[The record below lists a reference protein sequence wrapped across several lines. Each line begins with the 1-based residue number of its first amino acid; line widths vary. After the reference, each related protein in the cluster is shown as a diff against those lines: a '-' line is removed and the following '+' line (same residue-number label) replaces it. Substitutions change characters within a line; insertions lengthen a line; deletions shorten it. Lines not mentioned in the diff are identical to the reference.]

1 MAPPVMKNTS
11 QQQAAKLDILN
22 YGLPDTH
29 KTLAIG
35 KLKSIGFNPL
45 VFACDPGGLTT
56 LNGMEI
62 DFFEIDKPKTA
73 FEILGMIY
81 TNKFSLQKYNLVC
94 IDGASNFSYMC
105 LKATGEDSRDRR
117 LDYANGNINFRR
129 FIDDVRRL
137 PLHVYINAF
146 EVELKNANGNQLQYG
161 AGCEGN
167 KYAIQFTGLM
177 NTVLR
182 SFAYVD
188 DKGATRTGIQTKYDG
203 LHISRERTSSCD
215 MYEPD
220 IISVVKKILKFN

>member
-1 MAPPVMKNTS
+1 MAPPAMKNTS
-11 QQQAAKLDILN
+11 QQGAAKLDILN

-35 KLKSIGFNPL
+35 KLKEFGMNPL

-56 LNGMEI
+56 LSGFGV
-62 DFFEIDKPKTA
+62 DYYEIDKPKTA

-81 TNKFSLQKYNLVC
+81 TNRLDLRKYNLIC

-117 LDYANGNINFRR
+117 LDYANGNIDFRR

-137 PLHVYINAF
+137 PFHVYINAF
-146 EVELKNANGNQLQYG
+146 EVELKNVNGNQIQMG
-161 AGCEGN
+161 AGCDGN

-182 SFAYVD
+182 SFRFVD
-188 DKGATRTGIQTKYDG
+188 EKNQSNVAIQTSHDG
-203 LHISRERTSSCD
+203 LHIARERTRSCNQ
-215 MYEPD
+215 YEPD
-220 IISVVKKILKFN
+220 IISVVKKILKIN